1 MASKL
6 GVTALYVTPTQ
17 DREWG
22 VLWPPEP
29 HRIAATVSRQEI
41 LIIWTHIYLWSLS
54 SKLGLVFYRQFTERE
69 FRSVINGIDAPIVTC
84 QFCCLVQPLNSTL
97 LNRELRTQVS
107 DTMSASSLYTII
119 NKQYHFMTFSDRFP
133 VPVSLVR
140 SVVKSNFTNWYAEE
154 YLIVVMF
161 VNKEQ
166 SYIATRDE

>member
-1 MASKL
+1 MRLRIKVGLNQSRTWSTTTVSVNNQYIKRKKWHQHGVKTGGHSLIRDPHSGSKVGSPL
-6 GVTALYVTPTQ
+6 TP
-17 DREWG
+17 G
-22 VLWPPEP
+22 P

-107 DTMSASSLYTII
+107 DTMSASSLYTSI

-133 VPVSLVR
+133 VPVR
-140 SVVKSNFTNWYAEE
+140 
-154 YLIVVMF
+154 
-161 VNKEQ
+161 
-166 SYIATRDE
+166 